1 MKRLALLFGWS
12 LSLLIPAACKRA
24 PEPAAPAERPGIYVV
39 GIFQSV
45 DSPTAD
51 EVRKGILQAF
61 EDSGLRDGENV
72 RVRIRIANGDISE
85 VQRIAREFVD
95 EKVDLIIP
103 LTTQCLQ
110 AALITGRSIPIVF
123 GSVATPFLV
132 GAGRTAD
139 DHLSHVTGVASTGP
153 VRQAVKLIHEVL
165 PKARRLGTLWTPSE
179 VNSEYYLD
187 LARDAAAELGLEIVA
202 VPVADAHEIPQSTQ
216 ILVNAKVDALFP
228 ISDNTIN
235 TSFDVL
241 GRAAEENRLPLFGG
255 FLRSVE
261 FGACA
266 AVGYNFH
273 DMGYKTGQV
282 AVRVKNGES
291 PGRIPIQFMT
301 DVKINLNLD
310 AAAKQGVVFPKE
322 ILARA
327 AKIIRPAA
335 SPLLPESRRQSGK
348 EKAARPFPAGAAFR
362 MP

>member
-1 MKRLALLFGWS
+1 MKRLALLLGWI
-12 LSLLIPAACKRA
+12 LSLLAPAACKKA

-61 EDSGLRDGENV
+61 NDSGLRDGENV

-85 VQRIAREFVD
+85 VQRIAREFVE
-95 EKVDLIIP
+95 EKVDLVIP
-103 LTTQCLQ
+103 LSTQCLQ
-110 AALITGRSIPIVF
+110 AALIAGRSTPIVF

-132 GAGRTAD
+132 GAGRTPD
-139 DHLSHVTGVASTGP
+139 DHLSYVTGVASTGP

-165 PKARRLGTLWTPSE
+165 PGARRLGTLWTPSE

-187 LARDAAAELGLEIVA
+187 LAQEAAAELGLEIVA
-202 VPVADAHEIPQSTQ
+202 IPVASAQEIPQSAQ
-216 ILVNAKVDALFP
+216 ILVNAKVDVLFP

-235 TSFDVL
+235 TSFDAL
-241 GRAAEENRLPLFGG
+241 GRAAEENRLPLFAV

-266 AVGYNFH
+266 AVGYDFH

-282 AVRVKNGES
+282 ALRVKNGES
-291 PGRIPIQFMT
+291 PARIPIQFMT
-301 DVKINLNLD
+301 DVKVALNL
-310 AAAKQGVVFPKE
+310 AAAEKQGVVFPKE

-327 AKIIRPAA
+327 VKIIRPAPGTGPA
-335 SPLLPESRRQSGK
+335 GDSASRR
-348 EKAARPFPAGAAFR
+348 
-362 MP
+362 